1 MIFSPQIFDNR
12 KSFSTRQCLKLFF
25 MGAKD
30 CEQIEYLYSNFVYS
44 VSDYP
49 VYCINCAL
57 ILCVEK
63 QR

>member
-1 MIFSPQIFDNR
+1 
-12 KSFSTRQCLKLFF
+12 